1 MIIIDGV
8 ECYSPLK
15 FRDVYFSDYGVTTDG
30 DIYNIKTRHRMAT
43 WPGKGVDQYQIV
55 SLFDDNGNK
64 VSVSVHAAVYETL
77 TGEYAAK
84 NGYDIDHING
94 KRWDNRISNLQ
105 KLSHIENIQKS
116 TLGQRRN
123 KPLQTNISDDVARD
137 ICELLSQGVDPGA
150 IVKLRG
156 YSQQWVSGIL
166 NREYCLE
173 ISKNYTWNLRPK
185 AGITIQDSVIHNICK
200 DIAKGELS
208 LRAIASKYG
217 VSPTMVMDLRHGKR
231 RSDITSQYDFSGK
244 SDTEK
249 LNLGPHEVA
258 KPYVTKD
265 GKPTNLIVTS
275 SGRFFRAGTLKEQ
288 KPSIQHKDLCVTI
301 KIDDGPKRNIPCKK
315 VVAETFCE
323 NPYGFRDII
332 NIDGNLYNLY
342 PSNLKYVPHDVLCK
356 QMMDTNVRRSYD
368 GMGNPN
374 AKITEDDV
382 YSILHL
388 YHDSNMKPKKIA
400 KLYGLTKEAV
410 VHICEGKSWFKQYSY
425 FMNEKFKSAKKYNNQ
440 PLKIKLGTKQ

>member
-1 MIIIDGV
+1 MLYENGKDRPATIHHLVYESITGINPIDV
-8 ECYSPLK
+8 NKEIDHL
-15 FRDVYFSDYGVTTDG
+15 DG
-30 DIYNIKTRHRMAT
+30 DKSNNSLSNLELVTHAENIHRAIKKGTHKYYKQNITPEAATTICEMLQDGKTPAEIINLTGYSAT
-43 WPGKGVDQYQIV
+43 WV
-55 SLFDDNGNK
+55 
-64 VSVSVHAAVYETL
+64 
-77 TGEYAAK
+77 
-84 NGYDIDHING
+84 
-94 KRWDNRISNLQ
+94 
-105 KLSHIENIQKS
+105 
-116 TLGQRRN
+116 
-123 KPLQTNISDDVARD
+123 
-137 ICELLSQGVDPGA
+137 
-150 IVKLRG
+150 RG
-156 YSQQWVSGIL
+156 IF

-173 ISKNYTWNLRPK
+173 ISKNYTWNLEPK
-185 AGITIQDSVIHNICK
+185 LGIKIQDSVVHNICK
-200 DIAKGELS
+200 DIASGELS
-208 LRAIASKYG
+208 LRKIAAKYG
-217 VSPTMVMDLRHGKR
+217 VSPTMVMDLRHGR
-231 RSDITSQYDFSGK
+231 LRVDITSQYDFSGK

-258 KPYVTKD
+258 KAYVTKD

-275 SGRFFRAGTLKEQ
+275 SGRFFRVGTLKEQ

-356 QMMDTNVRRSYD
+356 QMMDTKVRRSYNGID
-368 GMGNPN
+368 NPN
-374 AKITEDDV
+374 AKITEDEV

-400 KLYGLTKEAV
+400 KLHGLTKEAV

-425 FMNEKFKSAKKYNNQ
+425 FMNEKFKSAKKYNNK
-440 PLKIKLGTKQ
+440 PLVIKLGNK

>member
-1 MIIIDGV
+1 MIIDGKTIYPAKFKGKIYQNYGIDEDGNV
-8 ECYSPLK
+8 YNITRGTKLKPYITPNGYYQIMLYSNGSSVIASLHHL
-15 FRDVYFSDYGVTTDG
+15 VYESITGVNPTSVHKEIDHLDG
-30 DIYNIKTRHRMAT
+30 DKAN
-43 WPGKGVDQYQIV
+43 
-55 SLFDDNGNK
+55 NK
-64 VSVSVHAAVYETL
+64 
-77 TGEYAAK
+77 
-84 NGYDIDHING
+84 
-94 KRWDNRISNLQ
+94 ISNLD
-105 KLSHIENIQKS
+105 LVTHAENVHRSIKMGKHLIYKQ
-116 TLGQRRN
+116 
-123 KPLQTNISDDVARD
+123 NITREAAIK
-137 ICELLSQGVDPGA
+137 ICELLQEGKTA
-150 IVKLRG
+150 AEIIRLTG
-156 YSQQWVSGIL
+156 YSASWVRGIM

-173 ISKNYTWNLRPK
+173 ISKDYTWNLE
-185 AGITIQDSVIHNICK
+185 AVLGVTIPDSVIHNICK

-208 LRAIASKYG
+208 LRAIARKYG
-217 VSPTMVMDLRHGKR
+217 ISPTMVMDLRHGKR

-275 SGRFFRAGTLKEQ
+275 SGRFFRTGTLKEQ
-288 KPSIQHKDLCVTI
+288 NPAIQHKDLCVSV

-315 VVAETFCE
+315 IVAETFCE

-356 QMMDTNVRRSYD
+356 QMMDTKVRRSYD
-368 GMGNPN
+368 GMNNSN

-440 PLKIKLGTKQ
+440 PLKIRLGTK